1 MSLDEIRAAANR
13 LRSLQQQ
20 ASIAVDRRDEE
31 WQRALVSLRRD
42 IASGIAELS
51 AATRKLSPQEEA
63 SRELAALDRS
73 ISALRHAL
81 AMHQA
86 SWPAI
91 LVDPRQPD
99 FKASVARVRGAYDD
113 LFTCLDLLE
122 RKRATSP
129 QSGCRSSRLTLTSS
143 PA

>member
-1 MSLDEIRAAANR
+1 MSLDEMRTTANR
-13 LRSLQQQ
+13 LRGLQQQ
-20 ASIAVDRRDEE
+20 ASLAVDRRDEE

-42 IASGIAELS
+42 IATGIAELS
-51 AATRKLSPQEEA
+51 AATRKLSPREEA

-73 ISALRHAL
+73 ISALRRAL

-99 FKASVARVRGAYDD
+99 FKASVALVRGAYDD
-113 LFTCLDLLE
+113 LFACLDLLE
-122 RKRATSP
+122 RKLATPPRADA
-129 QSGCRSSRLTLTSS
+129 GHRD
-143 PA
+143 